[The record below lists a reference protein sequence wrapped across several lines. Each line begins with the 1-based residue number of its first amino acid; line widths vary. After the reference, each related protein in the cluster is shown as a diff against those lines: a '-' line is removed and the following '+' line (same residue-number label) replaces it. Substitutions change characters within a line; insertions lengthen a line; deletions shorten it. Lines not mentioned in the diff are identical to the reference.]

1 MRAAHDLDGRRI
13 PDEQRQSRVGNFLR
27 RTRLDELPQLYN
39 ILIGEMS
46 FIGPRPLLQRDQHSG
61 AKARLLVRPG
71 LTGWA
76 QINGGKTVSVDDKM
90 VMDLWYICRASFP
103 LDLRILLETVR
114 MVLFGERSNP
124 VAVRLAWSEI
134 RDATSSALPVE
145 EPADLIQMESRRV
158 A

>member
-1 MRAAHDLDGRRI
+1 
-13 PDEQRQSRVGNFLR
+13 
-27 RTRLDELPQLYN
+27 LDELPQLYN

-134 RDATSSALPVE
+134 RDATSSASPVE
-145 EPADLIQMESRRV
+145 EPADLIHMESRRV